1 MGGIDMLS
9 ERKNIRLPYYDYHTN
24 GMYFVTVCTKEKEHL
39 FGEVID
45 GEMHMNA
52 MGKYVARQLQSIDE
66 RYFDVQMICFI
77 VMPNHIHGIIGLLG
91 NHAPSLGRVV
101 NKFKGLISHKYGRTI
116 WQRGYFEHVV
126 RSERD
131 FLKIWELIYMNRIQ
145 KAFDEKK
152 KVFIG
157 FVTAGDPNLAT
168 TKELVRAMIK
178 GGAGL
183 IEFGIPFSDP
193 VAEGEVIQKADMRAL
208 AAGTTTDKIFDL
220 VAELREETQVPLVFL
235 TYANP
240 IYAYGAEKFFTRCE
254 ETGVDGVIIPDIPY
268 EEREEMR
275 PFSEPHHVALVPL
288 IAPTSKD
295 RIQKIAAVAQG
306 YVYVVSSLGVTGV
319 RSNITT
325 DIDGIVAEVRKAT
338 DIPVAV
344 GFGIAAPEQA
354 YKMAKASDG
363 AIVGSAIEKIV
374 AQYGEASPEH
384 VYEYVKS
391 MSEAVAKA
399 AAEA

>member
-1 MGGIDMLS
+1 
-9 ERKNIRLPYYDYHTN
+9 
-24 GMYFVTVCTKEKEHL
+24 
-39 FGEVID
+39 
-45 GEMHMNA
+45 
-52 MGKYVARQLQSIDE
+52 
-66 RYFDVQMICFI
+66 
-77 VMPNHIHGIIGLLG
+77 
-91 NHAPSLGRVV
+91 
-101 NKFKGLISHKYGRTI
+101 
-116 WQRGYFEHVV
+116 
-126 RSERD
+126 
-131 FLKIWELIYMNRIQ
+131 MNRIQ

-168 TKELVRAMIK
+168 TKELVRAMVK

-183 IEFGIPFSDP
+183 IEFGIPFSHP
-193 VAEGEVIQKADMRAL
+193 VAEGEVIQQADMRAL
-208 AAGTTTDKIFDL
+208 AAGTTT
-220 VAELREETQVPLVFL
+220 EETQVPLVFL

-254 ETGVDGVIIPDIPY
+254 ETGVDGVIVPDIPY

-275 PFSEPHHVALVPL
+275 PFSEPHNVALVPL

>member
-1 MGGIDMLS
+1 
-9 ERKNIRLPYYDYHTN
+9 
-24 GMYFVTVCTKEKEHL
+24 
-39 FGEVID
+39 
-45 GEMHMNA
+45 
-52 MGKYVARQLQSIDE
+52 
-66 RYFDVQMICFI
+66 
-77 VMPNHIHGIIGLLG
+77 
-91 NHAPSLGRVV
+91 
-101 NKFKGLISHKYGRTI
+101 
-116 WQRGYFEHVV
+116 
-126 RSERD
+126 
-131 FLKIWELIYMNRIQ
+131 MNRIQ

-157 FVTAGDPNLAT
+157 FVTAGDPNLAV

-220 VAELREETQVPLVFL
+220 VAELREETPVPLVFL

-254 ETGVDGVIIPDIPY
+254 ESGVDGVIIPDIPY

-295 RIQKIAAVAQG
+295 RIQKIAAIAQG

-374 AQYGEASPEH
+374 AQYGVDSPAH

-391 MSEAVAKA
+391 MSEAVAQA
-399 AAEA
+399 AAEDKLLQRHGLNATVYCVRLFKNEGRGRIVEFAVLEVDNFGGEAFQQCIGSTLFEINQVVLVDISVFYDYQQISRYFRCILRNLAAVERDVRNNFQITDRLLVFIVQHSMINIFVQGTSES

>member
-1 MGGIDMLS
+1 ML
-9 ERKNIRLPYYDYHTN
+9 P
-24 GMYFVTVCTKEKEHL
+24 
-39 FGEVID
+39 
-45 GEMHMNA
+45 
-52 MGKYVARQLQSIDE
+52 QS
-66 RYFDVQMICFI
+66 
-77 VMPNHIHGIIGLLG
+77 
-91 NHAPSLGRVV
+91 
-101 NKFKGLISHKYGRTI
+101 
-116 WQRGYFEHVV
+116 HV
-126 RSERD
+126 
-131 FLKIWELIYMNRIQ
+131 IWELIYMNRIQ

-295 RIQKIAAVAQG
+295 RIQKIAAIAQG